1 MFNIIEKFIS
11 IDGEG
16 PTAGQLATFIRFQGC
31 NLRCEWC
38 DTKYSFNQNQ
48 ITETLS
54 AEQIYDFI
62 KKNKTGNITLTGGE
76 PLIQQNID
84 SLLEI
89 LNDDNSLT
97 VHIETNG
104 SVDILQY
111 KNKYKNLI
119 FIVDY
124 KLPSSKMTENMM
136 ESNLKNV
143 SEKDVYKFVIAST
156 EDLDKAYKVIKKSN
170 LDSRCKVYFSPV
182 TGSIDYKEIIEF
194 MINKNLDKVTF
205 QVQLHKIVWGAE
217 TRGV

>member
-38 DTKYSFNQNQ
+38 DTKYSFNENQ
-48 ITETLS
+48 ITENLS
-54 AEQIYDFI
+54 AEDIYGFI
-62 KKNKTGNITLTGGE
+62 KNNKIRNVTLTGGE

-84 SLLEI
+84 SLFEI
-89 LNDDNSLT
+89 LNSDSGLT

-124 KLPSSKMTENMM
+124 KLPSSKMTENMQ
-136 ESNLKNV
+136 ESNLRNV
-143 SEKDVYKFVIAST
+143 SENDVYKFVIASI
-156 EDLDKAYKVIKKSN
+156 EDLDKAYKVIQESD

-182 TGSIDYKEIIEF
+182 TGSIDYKEIIGF

>member
-38 DTKYSFNQNQ
+38 DTKYSFSKNQ
-48 ITETLS
+48 ITENLS
-54 AEQIYDFI
+54 AEEIYGFI
-62 KKNKTGNITLTGGE
+62 KKSKTRNVTLTGGE

-89 LNDDNSLT
+89 LNNDSSLT

-124 KLPSSKMTENMM
+124 KLPSSKMTENML

-143 SEKDVYKFVIAST
+143 SENDVYKFVIAST
-156 EDLDKAYKVIKKSN
+156 EDLDKAYKVIKECD

-182 TGSIDYKEIIEF
+182 TGDIDYKEIIEF

-205 QVQLHKIVWGAE
+205 QVQLHKIVWGAK

>member
-38 DTKYSFNQNQ
+38 DTKYSFSKNQ
-48 ITETLS
+48 ITENLS
-54 AEQIYDFI
+54 AEEIYGFI
-62 KKNKTGNITLTGGE
+62 KKSKTRNVTLTGGE

-89 LNDDNSLT
+89 LNNDSSLT

-104 SVDILQY
+104 SVNILQY

-124 KLPSSKMTENMM
+124 KLPSSKMTENML

-143 SEKDVYKFVIAST
+143 SENDVYKFVIAST
-156 EDLDKAYKVIKKSN
+156 EDLEKAYKVIQECD

-205 QVQLHKIVWGAE
+205 QVQLHKIVWGAK